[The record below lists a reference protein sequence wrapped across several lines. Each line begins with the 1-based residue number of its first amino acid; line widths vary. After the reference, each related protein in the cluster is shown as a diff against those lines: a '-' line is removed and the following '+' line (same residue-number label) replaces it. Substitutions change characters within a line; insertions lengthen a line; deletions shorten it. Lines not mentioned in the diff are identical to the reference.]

1 MQMSESFAATIAAVV
16 PVIWLVGALEVHQ
29 QSKLYLASAQH
40 LEATARR
47 GEQLVADAG
56 DQPTHEQIMAIQ
68 KEMGDRLDDGL
79 EQLKSLPPVVL
90 IPLWSVVVLG
100 LLVSEYLALL
110 WLATDNAGPHPGWA
124 TFLLFATALGLV
136 AVTTVPAFAIMF
148 QTMRHLRRGKQ
159 RHAVVREDTL
169 RRIRALQGDGDA

>member
-1 MQMSESFAATIAAVV
+1 MQMSEPFAATIAAVV

-29 QSKLYLASAQH
+29 HSKLYLASAQH

-56 DQPTHEQIMAIQ
+56 DQPTQAQIAEIQ

-79 EQLKSLPPVVL
+79 EQLRSLPPMFL
-90 IPLWSVVVLG
+90 MPLWSFVVTA
-100 LLVSEYLALL
+100 LLLSEYLALR
-110 WLATDNAGPHPGWA
+110 WLAMDNAGPHPGWA
-124 TFLLFATALGLV
+124 VYSLVATLVGLV
-136 AVTTVPAFAIMF
+136 AVTAVPTFAIMA

-159 RHAVVREDTL
+159 RHAAVREDTL
-169 RRIRALQGDGDA
+169 RRVRALQGDRDA